1 MNIIKKSGRIE
12 EFQISKVRQ
21 SILSASEE
29 VTEPLSDAE
38 LKLVE
43 KEVNNI
49 LTKLN
54 RTETSS
60 YEVFA
65 ICLNVLNELGFK
77 AVCKSYLQGSIS
89 F

>member
-1 MNIIKKSGRIE
+1 MNIIKKNGRIE
-12 EFQISKVRQ
+12 EFQMSKIRQ
-21 SILSASEE
+21 SILNASEE

-38 LKLVE
+38 LKLIE

-49 LTKLN
+49 LCKLN

-65 ICLNVLNELGFK
+65 ICLNVLKELGFK
-77 AVCKSYLQGSIS
+77 AICKSYLEGSLS

>member
-1 MNIIKKSGRIE
+1 MNIIKKNGRIE
-12 EFQISKVRQ
+12 EFKISKVRQ

-38 LKLVE
+38 LKLIE

-49 LTKLN
+49 LSKLN

-60 YEVFA
+60 YEVFG
-65 ICLNVLNELGFK
+65 ICLNALNELGFK
-77 AVCKSYLQGSIS
+77 SVCKSYLQGSIS

>member
-21 SILSASEE
+21 SILNASEE
-29 VTEPLSDAE
+29 VREPLSDAE
-38 LKLVE
+38 LKLIE
-43 KEVNNI
+43 KEVDNI
-49 LTKLN
+49 LSKLN

-65 ICLNVLNELGFK
+65 ICLNVLKELGFK
-77 AVCKSYLQGSIS
+77 AVCKSYLEGSIS